1 MERPSKAGK
10 RWGSLLSNDIF
21 SEVGQEAGSK
31 NLQAR
36 GDPGLN
42 MSGRRR
48 KHLQHLGPHEHL
60 W

>member
-1 MERPSKAGK
+1 MERPSKAGT

-48 KHLQHLGPHEHL
+48 KHL
-60 W
+60 